1 VKRTAARFIA
11 PNWFE
16 RSVNRLYGRLTSVGL
31 GPSFSYLL
39 QIEGRK
45 TGILRSTPVNLLV
58 LANRLYLVGTRG
70 HTQWSRNATVAQQ
83 LTLKKGRIL
92 IHFRVRELSDEEK
105 PEILK
110 AYLTRFNWMVRRFF
124 PVSSDSPRS
133 SFAAIAPDYPVFEL
147 SRGSKAARYCI
158 IQASKV

>member
-1 VKRTAARFIA
+1 M
-11 PNWFE
+11 
-16 RSVNRLYGRLTSVGL
+16 GL
-31 GPSFSYLL
+31 GPSYSYLL

-58 LANRLYLVGTRG
+58 LANRIYLVGTRG
-70 HTQWSRNATVAQQ
+70 HTHWSRNASVVEK

-92 IHFRVRELSDEEK
+92 MQFRVRELLDEEK

-124 PVSSDSPRS
+124 PVRTDAPLS
-133 SFAAIAPDYPVFEL
+133 SFAAIATDYPVFEL
-147 SRGSKAARYCI
+147 TRE
-158 IQASKV
+158 SKVSV